1 MKKQLFLMAIMAAAI
16 SLASCEK
23 PVGPDKPDDPGK
35 DTTTVDPG
43 KDTTTVD
50 VKVIVAPHEVV
61 LTAEEPSVRLAA
73 TLDPADPTATIVWSS
88 SDTLV
93 ATVTS
98 RGYVEATGYGDCYIY
113 ASVGN
118 AKDSCHVMVKSYLES
133 LIFNNAVIWS
143 VDTTVAKD
151 PKTGE
156 YKVDTVEASD
166 GSVWNCYFA
175 EALLR
180 VFSDG
185 FYVNNSGYIDGTEQG
200 AIIDIH
206 APVYYGT
213 NYLNPEN
220 GGVIFSLGQWGVFE
234 GAEGRAHACEP
245 AKFDE
250 TEYINQMKSFID
262 EFNSG
267 GSSYG
272 QYLKAAG
279 EAVSGPVVNVWEY
292 DAEGEGYYYSYIP
305 DALVEEALLNIG
317 AASSVSQY
325 MRELDY
331 CTVTYKPFAYDNV
344 FGLNCGLNLDYD
356 EATEQ
361 VTLLEEKVY
370 FNESITSVYGEVPSS
385 EAPKMTP
392 VHMPIISENPA
403 LKASLE
409 KQIKDKNIRVIRVK

>member
-1 MKKQLFLMAIMAAAI
+1 MKKNLYLMAILAGAI

-23 PVGPDKPDDPGK
+23 PVGPDVPVDPK
-35 DTTTVDPG
+35 DTTKT
-43 KDTTTVD
+43 D
-50 VKVIVAPHEVV
+50 VKITVNPHEVV

-73 TLDPADPTATIVWSS
+73 TLDPADPTATIVWTS

-113 ASVGN
+113 ASVGG
-118 AKDSCHVMVKSYLES
+118 AKDSCHIMVKSYLES
-133 LIFNNAVIWS
+133 LLFTTAIIWD

-151 PKTGE
+151 PTTGE

-166 GSVWNCYFA
+166 GSVWRCYFA

-200 AIIDIH
+200 ALLDIY
-206 APVYYGT
+206 APIYYGT
-213 NYLNPEN
+213 DYLNPET

-234 GAEGRAHACEP
+234 GAEGIAHACEP
-245 AKFDE
+245 AQLDE
-250 TEYINQMKSFID
+250 TEYLAQMKGFIN
-262 EFNSG
+262 EFNTG
-267 GSSYG
+267 GSNYS
-272 QYLKAAG
+272 QYLKAAS
-279 EAVSGPVVNVWEY
+279 EAVSGPTVNVWEY
-292 DAEGEGYYYSYIP
+292 DAENEGYSHSWIP
-305 DALVEEALLNIG
+305 DALIENALLKIG
-317 AASSVSQY
+317 AQSSVSKY
-325 MRELDY
+325 MRALDY
-331 CTVTYKPFAYDNV
+331 CTVTFKPFEYDNV

-361 VTLLEEKVY
+361 VSLVEEKVY
-370 FNESITSVYGEVPSS
+370 FGESITSVYGEVPSS
-385 EAPKMTP
+385 SKAPKMIPVHTP
-392 VHMPIISENPA
+392 VISADPA

-409 KQIKDKNIRVIRVK
+409 KQLKEKNIRVIRVK